1 MKTMKKVFALLMS
14 LALAV
19 SLSTAAFAAE
29 NPIPMVVIN
38 GAQDT
43 DSSVEWINADTTYTS
58 TDLFPEFKNVM
69 PGDTLT
75 QTVYIK
81 NDWTN
86 KDYIRLYMTA
96 VLHDVEKNPVSEK
109 VSAKLDGETDQ
120 EKLDNM
126 HDFLHQLTLTVK
138 NGETVIY
145 TGHPDELEKGFEK
158 DEPYSFGKIYS
169 GDTVK
174 LDVTLEVP
182 IELSNDYADAI
193 GEVDWVF
200 TWSGHNSGGG
210 KDPDPTPTPGTDPEP
225 TPPDPGTDPEPTPP
239 DPGTDP
245 EPDIPLTPVEPP
257 VEPSKPAGPKT
268 GDETMIWPYV
278 LLFAAGLAGM
288 LATTRK
294 RKQK

>member
-1 MKTMKKVFALLMS
+1 MKTMKKAFALLMS

-29 NPIPMVVIN
+29 TPIPMVVIR
-38 GAQDT
+38 GEQDT
-43 DSSVEWINADTTYTS
+43 DSSVEWINADKTYTS

-69 PGDTLT
+69 PGDTLS

-81 NDWTN
+81 NDWTS

-96 VLHDVEKNPVSEK
+96 VLHDVEKNPVSSEVASMLVGK
-109 VSAKLDGETDQ
+109 TDQ

-126 HDFLHQLTLTVK
+126 HGFLHQLTLTVK
-138 NGETVIY
+138 NGDTVIY
-145 TGHPDELEKGFEK
+145 SGHPDELATGFEK
-158 DEPYSFGKIYS
+158 DEPYAFGRIHS

-182 IELSNDYADAI
+182 IELDNDYADAI
-193 GEVDWVF
+193 GEVDWLF

-210 KDPDPTPTPGTDPEP
+210 KDPDPTPKPTPDPGP
-225 TPPDPGTDPEPTPP
+225 TPPDPDPEPEPTPE
-239 DPGTDP
+239 P

-278 LLFAAGLAGM
+278 LLFAAGLSGM

>member
-1 MKTMKKVFALLMS
+1 MKTMKKAFALLMS

-19 SLSTAAFAAE
+19 SLSTVTFAAE
-29 NPIPMVVIN
+29 NPIPMVVIS

-43 DSSVEWINADTTYTS
+43 DSSVQWVNTDPSYTS
-58 TDLFPEFKNVM
+58 TDLFPEFKRVM
-69 PGDTLT
+69 PGDELS
-75 QTVYIK
+75 QTVYIH
-81 NDWTN
+81 NGWSE

-96 VLHDVEKNPVSEK
+96 VLHDVEKNPVSDK
-109 VSAKLDGETDQ
+109 VSDALDGETAQ

-138 NGETVIY
+138 NGDTVIY
-145 TGHPDELEKGFEK
+145 TGHPDELAAGFEG
-158 DEPYSFGKIYS
+158 DEPYAFGRINS

-182 IELSNDYADAI
+182 IELSNDYAEAI

-200 TWSGHNSGGG
+200 TWSGHNNGGGG
-210 KDPDPTPTPGTDPEP
+210 KPDPKPEP
-225 TPPDPGTDPEPTPP
+225 TPPTPGPEPEPTP
-239 DPGTDP
+239 DPEPEPTPVP
-245 EPDIPLTPVEPP
+245 EPDIPLAPVEPP
-257 VEPSKPAGPKT
+257 VEPKPAGPKT
-268 GDETMIWPYV
+268 GDETLIWPYV

-288 LATTRK
+288 LATTLK